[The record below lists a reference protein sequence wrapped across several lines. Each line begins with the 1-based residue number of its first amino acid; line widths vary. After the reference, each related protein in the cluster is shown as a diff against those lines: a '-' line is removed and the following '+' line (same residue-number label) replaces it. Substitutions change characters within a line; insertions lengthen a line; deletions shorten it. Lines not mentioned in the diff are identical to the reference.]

1 MHENQQKQNE
11 RNLTHFDDWQLEN
24 KISRPLART
33 RIQSTLCHKVTVAM
47 VTGRQ
52 GSDAQCYLQQH
63 RILTKRWL
71 HCQLLECD
79 DRSTS
84 LNNPSPGPFRYTQ
97 STDLQLRDLWERS
110 YKFEQLVKK
119 YLHKLSNKRTKNS
132 PILLLDCLE
141 TVQRTCRLIP
151 CYWN

>member
-1 MHENQQKQNE
+1 MINWTTLLIVLILCKSYYQFVLPFKKMPFRRAMCTKIKKSKMK
-11 RNLTHFDDWQLEN
+11 RNLTNFDDWQLEN

-33 RIQSTLCHKVTVAM
+33 RIQSTLCHEVTVAM

-63 RILTKRWL
+63 CVLTKRWL

-84 LNNPSPGPFRYTQ
+84 LDNPSPGPFRYSQ
-97 STDLQLRDLWERS
+97 STDLQLGDLGERL
-110 YKFEQLVKK
+110 YQL
-119 YLHKLSNKRTKNS
+119 
-132 PILLLDCLE
+132 
-141 TVQRTCRLIP
+141 
-151 CYWN
+151 